1 MRTVLKIKH
10 DAIESFKHA
19 CSIIII
25 YIYIYIFIFI
35 LYIFFKYYIFINSIF
50 YIIIINYY

>member
-19 CSIIII
+19 YSIIII
-25 YIYIYIFIFI
+25 YIYN
-35 LYIFFKYYIFINSIF
+35 L
-50 YIIIINYY
+50 